1 MHSMGPQD
9 LDNAQPFLSSYLE
22 LRANHFLANA
32 LPSNALES
40 AIFPDIDLIGRI
52 SHRR

>member
-9 LDNAQPFLSSYLE
+9 LDNVQPFLSPYLE
-22 LRANHFLANA
+22 LRANHFLASV
-32 LPSNALES
+32 LPSNAFEC
-40 AIFPDIDLIGRI
+40 AIFPDIELIGRI